1 MIIFVLFAKSYK
13 IYIICFSNISEIAR
27 VRGNLF
33 HLSGTKV
40 EPLELPEP
48 VGPVVTSSEKVYVP
62 VKEHP
67 DVSRFH

>member
-1 MIIFVLFAKSYK
+1 MFFSY
-13 IYIICFSNISEIAR
+13 FTEIAR

-33 HLSGTKV
+33 HLSGTKQ

-48 VGPVVTSSEKVYVP
+48 IGPTVTLSEKVYVP

-67 DVSRFH
+67 DVSQKYAVIKKSYGVSH